1 MDNPDPPRTGQ
12 IAEHPWRP
20 ADLSDEEGN
29 TVGDDRIATRSGG
42 TGSAVSSVIRAM
54 LQWKWSS
61 TTACALSVL
70 LWSLS
75 LSSIHPYAA
84 TDTGIVSMLPVVW
97 WLALFLALVG
107 LAAEIQRDPPRAAP
121 CVLNLVALTLVL
133 HGTLPA
139 TEVAPRF
146 AAAYTIAGFSE
157 QLAKTGTPLPL
168 LDARMSWPALFSA
181 TGLAARAMG
190 VDARWFLR
198 WAPLLLNLLYLL
210 PLKVIANA
218 TLKSPRARWL
228 ALAVFLLG
236 NWLDQDYFSPQAV
249 DLLLYLAVVAI
260 LVSVFAGR
268 GRQPSVV
275 RSVMEF
281 RFAVACMDRVRRT
294 LWLPK
299 SAQSGEM
306 PVPPRSTAQLTFLYS
321 IILAVTFAIVASH
334 QFTPLALCVVLFV
347 LAMAGRTKLNL
358 LWIITAVLAF
368 AWFSWLAR
376 TYWIG
381 HLHAVFGGIGQVGG
395 VVNSTVGTRL
405 QNASTERLLVQDSRL
420 AVSAVIVL
428 SAAFG
433 FWWSW
438 RRGRTQWTLVILAV
452 APIAVALVTDYGGE
466 VALRVLL
473 FSLAPASVL
482 IALLVDEGL
491 TTRISLAI
499 VVVVIALMA
508 AMFPLARY
516 GNESFEA
523 MAPGDVA
530 AADWLQGHA
539 PTGSIILVVIDDL
552 PMAESPAVDVAGGLA
567 FASINEDRWVL
578 TTTAKADH
586 SVWILLTRSQDEYGT
601 VVGGYP
607 SDWFSTLEKRL
618 LATGNVEV
626 KYRSSSAVVMKV
638 VGNSGSKI

>member
-1 MDNPDPPRTGQ
+1 M
-12 IAEHPWRP
+12 
-20 ADLSDEEGN
+20 SDEEGK
-29 TVGDDRIATRSGG
+29 TVDDDRIATRSGG
-42 TGSAVSSVIRAM
+42 TGSAASSVIGAM

-61 TTACALSVL
+61 ITACALSIL

-84 TDTGIVSMLPVVW
+84 TDTGLVSMLPVVW
-97 WLALFLALVG
+97 WLALLLALVG
-107 LAAEIQRDPPRAAP
+107 LTAEIQRDTPRTAP
-121 CVLNLVALTLVL
+121 CVLSLVALTLVL

-139 TEVAPRF
+139 TEVTPRF
-146 AAAYTIAGFSE
+146 AAAYTIAGFSD

-181 TGLAARAMG
+181 TGMAARAMG
-190 VDARWFLR
+190 VDTRWFLR
-198 WAPLLLNLLYLL
+198 WAPLALNLLYLL

-249 DLLLYLAVVAI
+249 DLLLYLAVIAI
-260 LVSVFAGR
+260 LVRVFSAR
-268 GRQPSVV
+268 GRQPGLIQKL
-275 RSVMEF
+275 MDF
-281 RFAVACMDRVRRT
+281 RILVTLMGRGRRIF
-294 LWLPK
+294 WLPET
-299 SAQSGEM
+299 AQSGEM
-306 PVPPRSTAQLTFLYS
+306 PVPPRSTAELAFLYS
-321 IILAVTFAIVASH
+321 IILAITFAIVASH

-347 LAMAGRTKLNL
+347 LAMTGRTKLNL

-368 AWFSWLAR
+368 GWFSWLAR
-376 TYWIG
+376 TYWVG

-405 QNASTERLLVQDSRL
+405 QNASAERLLVQDSRL

-428 SAAFG
+428 SAAVG

-482 IALLVDEGL
+482 IALLVDEGI
-491 TTRISLAI
+491 TTRTSLAV
-499 VVVVIALMA
+499 VVVVIALMT

-530 AADWLQGHA
+530 AANWIQGHV
-539 PTGSIILVVIDDL
+539 PTDSTILVVIDDL
-552 PMAESPAVDVAGGLA
+552 PMAESPSLSLDVVGGLA
-567 FASINEDRWVL
+567 FAPTDELRRVL
-578 TTTAKADH
+578 ATTGSDA
-586 SVWILLTRSQDEYGT
+586 WILLTRSQYEYGT

-607 SDWFSTLEKRL
+607 SDWLSTLEKRL
-618 LATGNVEV
+618 LATGSVEIT
-626 KYRSSSAVVMKV
+626 YRSSSAVVMKV
-638 VGNSGSKI
+638 IGNSGSKT